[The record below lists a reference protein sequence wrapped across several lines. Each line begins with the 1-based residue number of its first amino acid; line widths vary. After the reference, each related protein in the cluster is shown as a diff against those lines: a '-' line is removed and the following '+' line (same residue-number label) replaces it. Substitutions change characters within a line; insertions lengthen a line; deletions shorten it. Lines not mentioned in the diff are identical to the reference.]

1 MSEFD
6 IADSKQKLITDMKVV
21 VDDAEEILRASAG
34 IAGEKMANLRERI
47 GARLV
52 DAKIRL
58 AEAED
63 EIINKTRA
71 AARATDE
78 YVHDNPWQAVGVA
91 AAIGVL
97 VGLIV
102 GRRY

>member
-47 GARLV
+47 GERLV

-78 YVHDNPWQAVGVA
+78 YVHDNTWQAVGVA

>member
-47 GARLV
+47 GERLV

-91 AAIGVL
+91 ACIGVL

>member
-91 AAIGVL
+91 ACIGVL

>member
-34 IAGEKMANLRERI
+34 IAGEKMATLRERI
-47 GARLV
+47 SERLV

-63 EIINKTRA
+63 ELVNKTRA

-91 AAIGVL
+91 ACIGVL

-102 GRRY
+102 GRRC

>member
-78 YVHDNPWQAVGVA
+78 YVHDNPWQAVGVT

>member
-1 MSEFD
+1 MSSAESCTLLG
-6 IADSKQKLITDMKVV
+6 IL
-21 VDDAEEILRASAG
+21 DDGCDGLSGLARQPLG
-34 IAGEKMANLRERI
+34 GGDLVI

>member
-47 GARLV
+47 GERLV